1 MFSLIRKALIGGR
14 SLNELFDRIDQ
25 LEKRLDKLE
34 AADNER
40 DSLWFFVEEMKRQEE
55 EAYEILQD
63 ELQEAFVRGMKPLGE
78 A

>member
-1 MFSLIRKALIGGR
+1 MFSLIRKALTGGR
-14 SLNELFDRIDQ
+14 SLNELFNRIDQ

-34 AADNER
+34 AATNER

-63 ELQEAFVRGMKPLGE
+63 ELQDAFVRGMKPRGE